1 MKRYP
6 RTTFLNTQGNH
17 QGRQLAFADWK
28 NSSREKRLISY
39 HEYIHPG
46 YDPERP
52 LCKSNDASCELMGE
66 WQEAYHPTCNVSKFT
81 ELQASQRG
89 LSTNNSNCGKRAIL
103 EKITNHT
110 ASI

>member
-1 MKRYP
+1 MV
-6 RTTFLNTQGNH
+6 G
-17 QGRQLAFADWK
+17 D
-28 NSSREKRLISY
+28 REKCLNAGADDY
-39 HEYIHPG
+39 MAKPF
-46 YDPERP
+46 
-52 LCKSNDASCELMGE
+52 
-66 WQEAYHPTCNVSKFT
+66 KFT